1 MARMAMSTAL
11 PAALVAT
18 ILPLRSSTFWIGLSL
33 STKNWLLWWPS
44 VPSLNWSPTMR
55 KSSNPAFS
63 IASGSDE
70 KARLPSSIS
79 FHQLGLLR
87 KERRPVGRR
96 HDPTGTD
103 LDRLG
108 AVRRCARKEH
118 GQGQH
123 PPQCA
128 HVFFP
133 STFIPS
139 LARED
144 ITAGEGRPR
153 QRLVPRTRT
162 SRTPCGK
169 CGRELRV
176 QKGTR
181 IIELLV
187 VLRFRSS
194 YLNVPRALTNFGIGP
209 LVASS

>member
-1 MARMAMSTAL
+1 SRLSSSPCLRSMARMAMSTAL

-70 KARLPSSIS
+70 KARFPRSIS

-128 HVFFP
+128 HVFP
-133 STFIPS
+133 RRLSS
-139 LARED
+139 RLCARGYHRREGAA
-144 ITAGEGRPR
+144 TAA
-153 QRLVPRTRT
+153 
-162 SRTPCGK
+162 
-169 CGRELRV
+169 
-176 QKGTR
+176 
-181 IIELLV
+181 
-187 VLRFRSS
+187 
-194 YLNVPRALTNFGIGP
+194 PRALNPKFAHTVRQMRSRTSGSKGD
-209 LVASS
+209 